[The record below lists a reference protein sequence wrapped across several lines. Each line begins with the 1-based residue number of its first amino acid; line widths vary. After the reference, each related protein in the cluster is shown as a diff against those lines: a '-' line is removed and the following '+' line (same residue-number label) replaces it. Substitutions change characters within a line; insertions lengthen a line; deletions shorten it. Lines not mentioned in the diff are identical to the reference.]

1 MKNTIK
7 IAIIDDH
14 LIFLKGLTMLLEQDD
29 EFEVIYAFSNYSDL
43 LKSLK
48 LQKPD
53 LLITDISMPE
63 INGIELSKMVR
74 QIYPTIK
81 ILVMSSY
88 SNMISASDVDG
99 YLLKDTNSEILI
111 ESIKKIVLD
120 NEKVFHKDF
129 KRDEKYEF
137 NKSIVSKREK
147 EIINFICKGCT
158 TDEIS
163 EKLFISKHTV
173 ETHRK
178 NIFNKLQVNNI
189 AGLVKKS
196 ISLGIIDI

>member
-81 ILVMSSY
+81 IMVMSSY

-111 ESIKKIVLD
+111 ESIKKIVLN

-129 KRDEKYEF
+129 KTDKKYEF

>member
-29 EFEVIYAFSNYSDL
+29 DFEVIYAFSNYSDL
-43 LKSLK
+43 LKNLK

-53 LLITDISMPE
+53 ILITDISMPE
-63 INGIELSKMVR
+63 INGIELSKMMR

-88 SNMISASDVDG
+88 SNMISASEVDG

-129 KRDEKYEF
+129 QTAEKYDF
-137 NKSIVSKREK
+137 NISIVSKREK
-147 EIINFICKGCT
+147 EIINFICKGFT

-163 EKLFISKHTV
+163 EKLYISQHTV

-196 ISLGIIDI
+196 ISLGIIDV